1 MNDLITDVHTHPIL
15 PAYKDILT
23 GDASADS
30 SAGVTLP
37 RWDLDADLENM
48 DDHAIGVSVLSMPG
62 LNNVNKGDDAA
73 TVARGLNEELAATVA
88 RCPERLGAFAVVPMN
103 DMAAALSETAYA
115 FDALKLDGVCV
126 GTNFAGTYLGGD
138 YFDPWLAE
146 LDERGATVFVH
157 PDEPPGFSV
166 EDATMNVAVLEFM
179 FETTRMAATMVLSGA
194 EQRFQR
200 QRHRCP
206 RWRHSSVSGHAY
218 FADGR
223 HAVGIFRWP
232 TACVRRHH
240 CRIGFVL
247 LRSHCGDIDRFA
259 GRDACP
265 GGAEPAPDGLRLSA
279 DAAADHR
286 AGEEFPRCLPPFQ

>member
-138 YFDPWLAE
+138 AST
-146 LDERGATVFVH
+146 RGWRN
-157 PDEPPGFSV
+157 S
-166 EDATMNVAVLEFM
+166 M
-179 FETTRMAATMVLSGA
+179 SGG
-194 EQRFQR
+194 RP
-200 QRHRCP
+200 CSSTPTNP
-206 RWRHSSVSGHAY
+206 RVS
-218 FADGR
+218 R
-223 HAVGIFRWP
+223 
-232 TACVRRHH
+232 
-240 CRIGFVL
+240 
-247 LRSHCGDIDRFA
+247 LRT
-259 GRDACP
+259 
-265 GGAEPAPDGLRLSA
+265 
-279 DAAADHR
+279 
-286 AGEEFPRCLPPFQ
+286 PR